1 MPVQQGG
8 GQDSPVGV
16 RPHFFQPRDLPSE
29 DLLWIGDIE
38 EIELAVHRQ
47 RRLLP
52 GVKGLGTIPQHDSLG
67 EKPKGTFTKC
77 KAAGFEHRGRARDSP
92 PTLTSWLAYFFPQAF
107 NCSPLRA
114 GPCLVPI

>member
-52 GVKGLGTIPQHDSLG
+52 GVKGLGTIPQDNSLG

-77 KAAGFEHRGRARDSP
+77 KAERGTP

-114 GPCLVPI
+114 GPCLVPIRSSEPC